1 MEVIDKNLNIEN
13 YSLKPDFKIIFTDNE
28 NRKEYNVHSFLLNI
42 NYFDVIKS
50 NEFMEKSEAILYI
63 ENMDIINDFLKFIY
77 TGTMDLDLYE
87 NKNKN
92 NINENKNN
100 NLQYKSIN
108 KDRKDKIESLKKL
121 SNYLMM
127 EELEN
132 LCDYFL
138 M

>member
-1 MEVIDKNLNIEN
+1 
-13 YSLKPDFKIIFTDNE
+13 
-28 NRKEYNVHSFLLNI
+28 
-42 NYFDVIKS
+42 
-50 NEFMEKSEAILYI
+50 MEKSEAILYI

-87 NKNKN
+87 NKN

-100 NLQYKSIN
+100 NLQYHSIN